1 MQAIYLKE
9 QKVNKHPTKI
19 GETVCINKPSSPH
32 HNKFGEYAGLAD
44 TAEGAPQKYRVDM
57 GDGEIHVYLLEE
69 LIFI

>member
-1 MQAIYLKE
+1 MGNHLSE
-9 QKVNKHPTKI
+9 GEEMNSHPTTI

-44 TAEGAPQKYRVDM
+44 TAESAPQKYRVDM

-69 LIFI
+69 LIS